1 MIRILLF
8 RVLYS
13 GPLFSETPIFERHL
27 ESHLVGPDERQHP
40 DHQKPT
46 WENAF
51 SCREYLVFF
60 EKPAPYKINSLASH
74 VRSKFGTGTGCK
86 WEFPKIKG
94 TLFWGPYNKDPTI

>member
-13 GPLFSETPIFERHL
+13 GPLFS
-27 ESHLVGPDERQHP
+27 
-40 DHQKPT
+40 QKPT